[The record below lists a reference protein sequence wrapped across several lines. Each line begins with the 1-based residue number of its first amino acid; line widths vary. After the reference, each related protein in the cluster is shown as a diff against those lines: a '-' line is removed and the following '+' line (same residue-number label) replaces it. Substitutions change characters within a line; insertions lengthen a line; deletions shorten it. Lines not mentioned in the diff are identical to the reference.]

1 MHELIET
8 FLKEA
13 LCCQGK
19 NSNAVRED
27 VQHLLTACENQVR
40 DAENDPRSALSAIQL
55 FRKAVRYRVIE
66 EIQQS
71 TEIPSISHFQIVLS
85 VIDTPA
91 SETSGTNVRQWHK
104 RKSRDI

>member
-8 FLKEA
+8 FLKDV
-13 LCCQGK
+13 LRYQGK

-27 VQHLLTACENQVR
+27 VQHLLTACENQIR
-40 DAENDPRSALSAIQL
+40 DAENNPRRALPAAQR

-66 EIQQS
+66 EIQQG
-71 TEIPSISHFQIVLS
+71 TEIPSISHFQTVLS

-91 SETSGTNVRQWHK
+91 SE
-104 RKSRDI
+104 

>member
-13 LCCQGK
+13 LRYKGK
-19 NSNAVRED
+19 SSNAVRED
-27 VQHLLTACENQVR
+27 VQHLLTACENQIR
-40 DAENDPRSALSAIQL
+40 DAENDPLRALPAAHR

-71 TEIPSISHFQIVLS
+71 TEIPSISHFQTVLS
-85 VIDTPA
+85 VIDTRA
-91 SETSGTNVRQWHK
+91 S
-104 RKSRDI
+104 

>member
-8 FLKEA
+8 FLKDV
-13 LCCQGK
+13 LRYQGK

-27 VQHLLTACENQVR
+27 VQHLLTACENQIR
-40 DAENDPRSALSAIQL
+40 AENDPRRALPAAQR

-66 EIQQS
+66 EIQQG
-71 TEIPSISHFQIVLS
+71 TEIPSISHFQTVLS

-91 SETSGTNVRQWHK
+91 SE
-104 RKSRDI
+104 